1 MRLRLLSYTQDIE
14 VIIATALLTTSTP
27 SNPIDIYRRLLRDP
41 EKLRAIL
48 NRVELHHG
56 SLLEHNQLCWLLE
69 ASKDEVLEILM
80 KSHFFYVTP
89 LGGSNWLLSS
99 NLRTALRYVQRHRD
113 AFSEALME
121 TMRVVVPKLTEGF
134 KGAQP

>member
-1 MRLRLLSYTQDIE
+1 MRLKLLSYTQNIE
-14 VIIATALLTTSTP
+14 PIIATALLTTSTP

-113 AFSEALME
+113 AFSEALLE
-121 TMRVVVPKLTEGF
+121 TIRVVAPNLTEGF
-134 KGAQP
+134 GGNQP